1 MIFSSIPFLYYF
13 LPVVLVLYFLLT
25 RRRPASTAG
34 VAGSGRAAGAADGA
48 GGRHTDGAGM
58 ANGSNHN
65 AVRTATFAGNLVLLF
80 ASLFF
85 YGWGEPRYL
94 IMIGIAIVS
103 AWALG
108 LVIPKGGSLGR
119 LAFWVSVAISLG
131 LLGWFKYADFF
142 IESFAQVTGMEVE
155 TLGIALP
162 IGISFYTFQI
172 LSYTIDVYRGRIAPQ
187 KNMVN
192 FAMYVSLF
200 PQLIA
205 GPIVVYSQVEKQLDP
220 AVRVVTAEALY
231 QGASRFV
238 IGLSKKVLLANQLGM
253 LVNLFGSIGAG
264 ERSVVFYWMY
274 AVAFSLQIY
283 FDFSGYSDMAI
294 GLGRMLGFNFPENFN
309 YPYISRSVTEF
320 WRRWHMTLGQWFREY
335 VYIPLGGNRVST
347 SRWVLNLFAVW
358 GLTGLW
364 HGAAWNFVIWGL
376 YHGAL
381 LLLEKFALGKILARA
396 PGVLSHVYVL
406 LAVVI
411 SMVIFNA
418 ADMGEALQY
427 IGGMFGVAV
436 GAGTD
441 AEAGAAAV
449 SAGGGVPLMSP
460 LTSYYLRSYGL
471 LFVFAI
477 IGATPVVKHAVVKTC
492 EKLTDGADAR
502 YSIADANRE
511 HAGTAGRGVMAVI
524 MDFAEPLVLAGLLL
538 LVTAYLVDG
547 SFNPFLYFRF

>member
-13 LPVVLVLYFLLT
+13 LPAVLILYFALT
-25 RRRPASTAG
+25 RRRSD
-34 VAGSGRAAGAADGA
+34 GR
-48 GGRHTDGAGM
+48 
-58 ANGSNHN
+58 
-65 AVRTATFAGNLVLLF
+65 RTATFAGNLVLLL

-85 YGWGEPRYL
+85 YGYGEPRYL
-94 IMIGIAIVS
+94 LMIGIAIVS

-108 LVIPKGGSLGR
+108 LVIPRPGMGKA
-119 LAFWVSVAISLG
+119 AFWLSVAVSLG

-142 IESFAQVTGMEVE
+142 IESFAAVTGIDVK

-187 KNMVN
+187 KSLIN

-205 GPIVVYSQVEKQLDP
+205 GPIVVYSQVEEHLDP
-220 AVRVVTAEALY
+220 ARREVTAACLY
-231 QGASRFV
+231 EGASRFI
-238 IGLSKKVLLANQLGM
+238 IGLSKKVFLANQLGE
-253 LVNLFGSIGAG
+253 LVNTISGMDGGRTAVL
-264 ERSVVFYWMY
+264 YWMY

-294 GLGRMLGFNFPENFN
+294 GLGRMLGFDFPENFN
-309 YPYISRSVTEF
+309 YPFISKSITEF
-320 WRRWHMTLGQWFREY
+320 WRRWHMTLGGWFREY
-335 VYIPLGGNRVST
+335 VYIPLGGNRVSAG
-347 SRWVLNLFAVW
+347 RWIVNLFIVW

-376 YHGAL
+376 MHGTL
-381 LLLEKFALGKILARA
+381 LLLEKMFLSKILAKA
-396 PGVLSHVYVL
+396 PSVLSHVYVL
-406 LAVVI
+406 LMVLI

-418 ADMGEALQY
+418 ASMGDALEY
-427 IGGMFGVAV
+427 IGGMFGLGS
-436 GAGTD
+436 GAFTGT
-441 AEAGAAAV
+441 
-449 SAGGGVPLMSP
+449 

-471 LFVFAI
+471 LFVFAAA
-477 IGATPVVKHAVVKTC
+477 GATPLVKK
-492 EKLTDGADAR
+492 
-502 YSIADANRE
+502 
-511 HAGTAGRGVMAVI
+511 TAGNIRAKVPAAV
-524 MDFAEPLVLAGLLL
+524 MDFAEPLVLAGLLI